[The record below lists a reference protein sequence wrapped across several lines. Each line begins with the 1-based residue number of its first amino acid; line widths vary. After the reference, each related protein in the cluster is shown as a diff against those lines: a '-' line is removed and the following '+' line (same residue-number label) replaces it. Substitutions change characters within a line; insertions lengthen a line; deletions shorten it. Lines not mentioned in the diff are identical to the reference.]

1 MYTMKSDTP
10 PKELYK
16 IYLNCFTLIF
26 EKIKGYLSKKNPF
39 YNEIMTFIK
48 TYKDHLNEDKNQ
60 PLNGDKYFPIIAK
73 SMEIENV
80 KITDTVLTNLKILIE
95 NNLLLGKS
103 KDNPIITP
111 KDSNKNRKMI
121 DSIVE
126 TLSKLDYI
134 KDESIWISIAEV
146 LNELV
151 INNEIYLNSKPIE
164 NIYKFYIRVYLK
176 CKNEHNSILIKSKND
191 LLVEI
196 LYERMM
202 KCNGGSMNTFF
213 PIDRKNSLSSRYL
226 LYLILLFQ
234 NYKKD

>member
-111 KDSNKNRKMI
+111 KDNNKNRKMI

-164 NIYKFYIRVYLK
+164 NIYKFYIW
-176 CKNEHNSILIKSKND
+176 N
-191 LLVEI
+191 
-196 LYERMM
+196 
-202 KCNGGSMNTFF
+202 
-213 PIDRKNSLSSRYL
+213 
-226 LYLILLFQ
+226 
-234 NYKKD
+234 KDS

>member
-1 MYTMKSDTP
+1 
-10 PKELYK
+10 
-16 IYLNCFTLIF
+16 
-26 EKIKGYLSKKNPF
+26 
-39 YNEIMTFIK
+39 MTFIK

-151 INNEIYLNSKPIE
+151 IKIG
-164 NIYKFYIRVYLK
+164 RAHV
-176 CKNEHNSILIKSKND
+176 
-191 LLVEI
+191 
-196 LYERMM
+196 
-202 KCNGGSMNTFF
+202 
-213 PIDRKNSLSSRYL
+213 
-226 LYLILLFQ
+226 
-234 NYKKD
+234 